1 MFQNISLE
9 YVTITSMNEQESLEV
24 LKQTQ
29 LGITQALDAIKKM
42 IDAVKNVDEELS
54 NYIFDEMKMMTPEEL
69 SAYEA
74 KDATYDSAL
83 VQDAISVSA
92 KLANLREILSLN
104 EQNYKEGSE
113 LLSNLTT
120 AIDTFQ

>member
-1 MFQNISLE
+1 
-9 YVTITSMNEQESLEV
+9 MNEQESLEV